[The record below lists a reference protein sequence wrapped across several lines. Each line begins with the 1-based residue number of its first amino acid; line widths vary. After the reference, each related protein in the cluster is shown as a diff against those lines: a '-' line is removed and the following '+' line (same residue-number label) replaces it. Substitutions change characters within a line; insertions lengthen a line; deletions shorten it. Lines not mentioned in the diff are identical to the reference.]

1 MPPALPNLC
10 FTHLPAPALTLS
22 LPPARSCTAY
32 PLEVCDPVQ
41 QQEQKFILAFTA
53 SAEKP

>member
-1 MPPALPNLC
+1 M
-10 FTHLPAPALTLS
+10 LS
-22 LPPARSCTAY
+22 LPPAYSCTAY

-53 SAEKP
+53 SAGKP